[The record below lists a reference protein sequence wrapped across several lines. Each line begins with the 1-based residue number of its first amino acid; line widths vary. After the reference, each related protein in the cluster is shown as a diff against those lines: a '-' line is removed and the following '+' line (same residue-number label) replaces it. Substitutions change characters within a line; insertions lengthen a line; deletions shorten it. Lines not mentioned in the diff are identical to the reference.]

1 MLGSKNFKI
10 DAGQS
15 ATVKVKLIKG
25 ANKLAKRKKLVANAR
40 IVSNGMSDKT
50 AKVTLKF

>member
-1 MLGSKNFKI
+1 M
-10 DAGQS
+10 
-15 ATVKVKLIKG
+15 VKVKLIKR
-25 ANKLAKRKKLVANAR
+25 ASQLAKRKKLTANAR